1 MRSRTVPA
9 TCRMPLISADGRN
22 VITSEKTPEPMNG
35 TGRFAAGFLASM
47 AIIVAAVA
55 LLIMEIIGFWV
66 FIALFLI
73 SFAVILIPIVGGRT
87 ISAEIADGKLHVK
100 AMFVDARIPLSRID
114 AVELRQ
120 TFDPGIRLFGYGGM
134 TKGYGDFSNEEFG
147 GYVFAGDT
155 KVPSFI
161 VVRYDGRKTL
171 VFNLGDSEST
181 YRMYSSLVS
190 VTDAATS
197 IPVATADTAEKHRRS
212 HLSNKRL
219 IYGLVAVT
227 VVIAAAIIAFALISG
242 HADAYLEDDGIRID
256 ASMYGETIPYDSI
269 ASVSLESG
277 MDYGTRVMGYSSHG
291 ILSGDFRN
299 DAFGGYK
306 LAVHKGVSEC
316 IVVHKA
322 DGDVTVFNLGS
333 SQETREFYD
342 ALCMRLS
349 IAAP

>member
-1 MRSRTVPA
+1 
-9 TCRMPLISADGRN
+9 
-22 VITSEKTPEPMNG
+22 MNG
-35 TGRFAAGFLASM
+35 TERFVAGFLASM

-55 LLIMEIIGFWV
+55 LLILEIIGFWV

-100 AMFVDARIPLSRID
+100 AMFVDSRIPLYRID

-134 TKGYGDFSNEEFG
+134 TRGYGDFSNEEFG
-147 GYVFAGDT
+147 GYIFAGDT
-155 KVPSFI
+155 RMPSFI
-161 VVRYDGRKTL
+161 IVRYDGKKTL
-171 VFNLGDSEST
+171 VFNLGDSETT

-190 VTDAATS
+190 GTDAATS
-197 IPVATADTAEKHRRS
+197 IPAASADAAEKHRRS

-227 VVIAAAIIAFALISG
+227 VVIAASIVAFAMMSG

-256 ASMYGETIPYDSI
+256 ASMYGETIAYDSI
-269 ASVSLESG
+269 TSVSLETG
-277 MDYGTRVMGYSSHG
+277 MDYGTRVMGYSSHE
-291 ILSGDFRN
+291 ILTGDFRN
-299 DAFGGYK
+299 DAFGDYK
-306 LAVHKGVSEC
+306 LAVHKGVAEC

-322 DGDVTVFNLGS
+322 GGGVTVFNLGS
-333 SQETREFYD
+333 AHETGELYD

-349 IAAP
+349 ITAP

>member
-1 MRSRTVPA
+1 
-9 TCRMPLISADGRN
+9 
-22 VITSEKTPEPMNG
+22 MNS

-47 AIIVAAVA
+47 AILVADAI
-55 LLIMEIIGFWV
+55 LLILEIIGFWV

-73 SFAVILIPIVGGRT
+73 SFAVILIPILGGRT
-87 ISAEIADGKLHVK
+87 ISAGIADGKLHVK
-100 AMFVDARIPLSRID
+100 AMFVDARIPMSRID

-134 TKGYGDFSNEEFG
+134 TRGYGDFSNEEFG
-147 GYVFAGDT
+147 GYIFAGDT

-161 VVRYDGRKTL
+161 IVRYDGRKTL

-190 VTDAATS
+190 GTDAATS
-197 IPVATADTAEKHRRS
+197 IPASADAAEKHRRS

-227 VVIAAAIIAFALISG
+227 VVIAAAIVAFALISG

-277 MDYGTRVMGYSSHG
+277 MDYGTRVMGYASHE

-299 DAFGGYK
+299 DAFGDYK
-306 LAVHKGVSEC
+306 LAVHKGVTEC

-322 DGDVTVFNLGS
+322 GGGVTVFNLGS
-333 SQETREFYD
+333 SHDTRELYD
-342 ALCMRLS
+342 ALCMKLS
-349 IAAP
+349 INAP

>member
-1 MRSRTVPA
+1 
-9 TCRMPLISADGRN
+9 
-22 VITSEKTPEPMNG
+22 MNG
-35 TGRFAAGFLASM
+35 TERFVAGFLASM
-47 AIIVAAVA
+47 AILVADAI
-55 LLIMEIIGFWV
+55 LLILGIIDAWV
-66 FIALFLI
+66 FIALLVLSI
-73 SFAVILIPIVGGRT
+73 VVVLLPVIGGRT
-87 ISAEIADGKLHVK
+87 ISAGIADGILDVK

-134 TKGYGDFSNEEFG
+134 TRGYGDFSNEEFG
-147 GYVFAGDT
+147 GYIFAGDT

-161 VVRYDGRKTL
+161 IVRYDGRKTL

-190 VTDAATS
+190 GTDAATS
-197 IPVATADTAEKHRRS
+197 IPAATADAAEKHRRS

-219 IYGLVAVT
+219 ICGLVAVT
-227 VVIAAAIIAFALISG
+227 VVIAAAIVAFALISG

-277 MDYGTRVMGYSSHG
+277 MDYGTRVMGYASHE
-291 ILSGDFRN
+291 ILSGEFRN
-299 DAFGGYK
+299 DAFGDYK
-306 LAVHKGVSEC
+306 LAVHKGVTEC
-316 IVVHKA
+316 IVIHKA
-322 DGDVTVFNLGS
+322 GGGVTVFNLGS
-333 SQETREFYD
+333 SHETGELYD

-349 IAAP
+349 ITAP